1 MKDYQEFDL
10 LSPLHASLEPEAV
23 RGNGAAL
30 ITAEGQELVD
40 LNEMRVVLGQGNEAF
55 TAAMSKAFSEFTAPK
70 NGRSPAKERLLRYLD
85 ETTDG
90 SFAAAFLTSSGS
102 EAVEWAVRLAKKM
115 TGREEV
121 LSFWNSIHGRTYLSA
136 SLSGLYKRKAG
147 YGPLAPGVLLLPY
160 PNCGSCP
167 VGAAGGSC
175 GFACLELAKQAYA
188 SGSAQRAAAVIV
200 EPCQGAGV
208 ILPPPGYL
216 AALQTWAHSQ
226 GMLVILDEIQSG
238 MGRTGWM
245 YLYQREKLAP
255 DMLLLGKALGNGIHI
270 AALLVRQRPE
280 ADALPA
286 LSGGSGDDPLACA
299 AACEVFRQ
307 LEDGL
312 LDHVRAVGGALTD
325 GLRAIAS
332 HPLVRESRGLGLAAA
347 LEFHAEADC
356 AAAVSRLEERGYLV
370 GRQGATLYCKPPYVI
385 TEEQVRGFLTALAE
399 VLDVLAAHGAPGT
412 AHIEK

>member
-10 LSPLHASLEPEAV
+10 LSPLHASLGPEAV
-23 RGNGAAL
+23 RGHGAAL
-30 ITAEGQELVD
+30 ITSEGQELVD

-55 TAAMSKAFSEFTAPK
+55 TAAMSKAFSQFTAPK

-85 ETTDG
+85 ETTGG

-255 DMLLLGKALGNGIHI
+255 DMLLLGKALGNGMHI

-280 ADALPA
+280 ANALPA

-299 AACEVFRQ
+299 AALKTIEIMER
-307 LEDGL
+307 DGL
-312 LDHVRAVGGALTD
+312 VERAGRLGAEVRAAATALMQRVP
-325 GLRAIAS
+325 GKI
-332 HPLVRESRGLGLAAA
+332 REVRGLGLMIDIE
-347 LEFHAEADC
+347 LCADGTDVWKELIRRGFIC
-356 AAAVSRLEERGYLV
+356 NLSHGVTLRLLPPLNV
-370 GRQGATLYCKPPYVI
+370 DKADLDAFLATLEDI
-385 TEEQVRGFLTALAE
+385 LQGR
-399 VLDVLAAHGAPGT
+399 
-412 AHIEK
+412 

>member
-10 LSPLHASLEPEAV
+10 LSPLHTSLGPEAV

-30 ITAEGQELVD
+30 ITADGQELVD
-40 LNEMRVVLGQGNEAF
+40 LNEMRVVLGQENEAF

-167 VGAAGGSC
+167 LGAAGGNC
-175 GFACLELAKQAYA
+175 AFACLELAKQAYA

-245 YLYQREKLAP
+245 
-255 DMLLLGKALGNGIHI
+255 
-270 AALLVRQRPE
+270 
-280 ADALPA
+280 
-286 LSGGSGDDPLACA
+286 
-299 AACEVFRQ
+299 
-307 LEDGL
+307 
-312 LDHVRAVGGALTD
+312 
-325 GLRAIAS
+325 
-332 HPLVRESRGLGLAAA
+332 
-347 LEFHAEADC
+347 
-356 AAAVSRLEERGYLV
+356 
-370 GRQGATLYCKPPYVI
+370 
-385 TEEQVRGFLTALAE
+385 
-399 VLDVLAAHGAPGT
+399 
-412 AHIEK
+412 